1 MSKLS
6 IRAFVLVGMMLLASA
21 SPLAQFTKADPEI
34 ELQVDMAHMILIP
47 GESMNLTLTIENNGS
62 SIETY
67 DVETSTAGLSSLWT
81 AVPTSNSVSNVLPT
95 YNSTTT
101 IVVQLGETATPSD
114 NGMFTIFVNESDG
127 GASSSIDV
135 YVSVAIVYNPH
146 LDASGV
152 GDQGLLAVEPGQSVD
167 VSITVSNHGSVMD
180 SYLLDVGEEPDLT
193 GWWENYSSSG
203 GSNTSNSTPSWST
216 SVSDVLLFGNSYTSA
231 NGLSSM
237 LQELLRSANS
247 PSNTSDFTTGG
258 WKISDHWDDVN
269 TSGSQQNV
277 SLATGVWDTVVV
289 QDQSQIPGFP
299 RTNSDW
305 LASKN
310 GSIHL
315 GDRID
320 SEGAAMM
327 LMGFVM
333 FFVFS
338 VVLSLSPEQL
348 ATAQAQNIS
357 VLSYLAN
364 VHESPLISYMGPL
377 VAVAAITSS
386 YFGHFLGA
394 HEGLVG
400 LIKSRSGSSV
410 STIEKV
416 SLAFIVVTTWIVAVV
431 NPSILGMIETMGAP
445 MIAAILFLM
454 PVFAMNKVPAMAK
467 YKTSAPVQIFTA
479 LCGLA
484 AISSVIYGAL

>member
-1 MSKLS
+1 MNTTTSSANAVKDSSKFTYKDFTWCLS
-6 IRAFVLVGMMLLASA
+6 LFGTAVGAGVLFLPIKAGAGGFWPLVILALIAAPMTWFAHKSLARFVLSAKNPEADITDTVEEHFGKTGANLITFAYFFAIYPIVLIYGVGITNTVDSFLVNQMGMESIPRPLLSGALILAMTAGVVFGKELMLKATSAMVYPLVFILLA
-21 SPLAQFTKADPEI
+21 
-34 ELQVDMAHMILIP
+34 
-47 GESMNLTLTIENNGS
+47 
-62 SIETY
+62 
-67 DVETSTAGLSSLWT
+67 LSFYL
-81 AVPTSNSVSNVLPT
+81 VP
-95 YNSTTT
+95 
-101 IVVQLGETATPSD
+101 D
-114 NGMFTIFVNESDG
+114 
-127 GASSSIDV
+127 
-135 YVSVAIVYNPH
+135 
-146 LDASGV
+146 
-152 GDQGLLAVEPGQSVD
+152 
-167 VSITVSNHGSVMD
+167 
-180 SYLLDVGEEPDLT
+180 
-193 GWWENYSSSG
+193 W
-203 GSNTSNSTPSWST
+203 NTS
-216 SVSDVLLFGNSYTSA
+216 
-231 NGLSSM
+231 M
-237 LQELLRSANS
+237 M
-247 PSNTSDFTTGG
+247 
-258 WKISDHWDDVN
+258 DVN
-269 TSGSQQNV
+269 PEWSAMPS
-277 SLATGVWDTVVV
+277 
-289 QDQSQIPGFP
+289 II
-299 RTNSDW
+299 W
-305 LASKN
+305 LAIPIIVFSFNHSPIISQFSKEQRRV
-310 GSIHL
+310 H
-315 GDRID
+315 GDNAVKKTDAITG
-320 SEGAAMM
+320 GAAMM

-377 VAVAAITSS
+377 VAFAAITSS

-400 LIKSRSGSSV
+400 LIKSRSNTQV
-410 STIEKV
+410 SKIEKI